1 MSPSATPGGD
11 AARARVANVG
21 AEGDPPAHAGGARGD
36 RGGGDSPE
44 DASFP
49 GGEQS
54 PPPRYFAAE
63 SFDGDD
69 AEGVAGNDAPASP
82 VADRR
87 EDDDSDDGRGNGGRG
102 SHASRGSPVA
112 RVRTP
117 DLKLRRPKPKQ
128 SAYHV
133 VIKPRTP
140 SPEPP
145 TPPPSHPA
153 TPAASESESESED
166 ERCPPSPEPPP
177 PRAADARL
185 AGKKLRLTVL
195 GVRNAPVGFG
205 DVFCVVECGSAV
217 LETTV
222 PAPPPNA
229 APVQSAASAFE
240 IFFDAPGASGDV
252 AVAATGERGKPR
264 ARAESETAASDDAP
278 VSASHLPIELAR
290 VTLSAYD
297 LLPDGDL
304 DEAFVARL
312 ATVDVGDW
320 VPMRRP
326 ARLGRLA
333 RKIPGASVPVAT
345 TSVRVVA
352 RLVDA
357 DHVESWD
364 AERALADAVARLHE
378 CAETGDDADAQ
389 SAFDALEAAFAVK
402 TLPREAARAA
412 LGDGDKKRSLKKET
426 RSESPAASA
435 RACLDVARVF
445 SRLTDT
451 RSTSTA
457 LARACARPT
466 PAGEACALRL
476 LALGANPSVS
486 YRPNPNPISAISAIS
501 SSGGDGED
509 TQGEEDAFEKAARVT
524 HAITTAAHVAARANN
539 WRVLARMLDI
549 DAAGVLGARDGE
561 GYPAFHVAVVARAV
575 EATRVLARGGAD
587 PEVEV
592 EVEVRAS
599 RGTRSR
605 PVRVNAFE
613 LAARSG
619 DDRIVDAAFDIV
631 RHRSTSSVFKK
642 KAAGEAKNKTRERSL
657 TSALFAAARVGD
669 ARAARRAAEAL
680 GDVSAKHPLSL
691 ERHDR
696 AGGKTVLETAAGR
709 GAAGVIRALLADQ
722 RSSGAGL
729 APREPGDG
737 VNSAGAMAW
746 AAYARSDEAV
756 EAVLAAGVTAG
767 DEWAA
772 ASRVAETRGASMRV
786 RRVLRG
792 RAGRGTA

>member
-11 AARARVANVG
+11 AARARAADVG
-21 AEGDPPAHAGGARGD
+21 AEGDPPAHAGGSRGD

-44 DASFP
+44 DASLT

-69 AEGVAGNDAPASP
+69 AGGVAGNDAPASP

-87 EDDDSDDGRGNGGRG
+87 EEDDSDDGRGNGGRG

-153 TPAASESESESED
+153 TPAVSESESESED

-229 APVQSAASAFE
+229 VPVQSAASAFE

-252 AVAATGERGKPR
+252 AIAATGERGKPR
-264 ARAESETAASDDAP
+264 ARAGSETADDADDAP

-312 ATVDVGDW
+312 AKVDVGDW

-326 ARLGRLA
+326 ARIGRLA

-364 AERALADAVARLHE
+364 AERALADAVARMHE

-412 LGDGDKKRSLKKET
+412 LGDRDKKET

-435 RACLDVARVF
+435 RACLDVARADRRDRPA
-445 SRLTDT
+445 RLW
-451 RSTSTA
+451 R
-457 LARACARPT
+457 ARARARPRRGRR
-466 PAGEACALRL
+466 ARCASCR
-476 LALGANPSVS
+476 
-486 YRPNPNPISAISAIS
+486 SARNRR
-501 SSGGDGED
+501 
-509 TQGEEDAFEKAARVT
+509 FR
-524 HAITTAAHVAARANN
+524 
-539 WRVLARMLDI
+539 I
-549 DAAGVLGARDGE
+549 DR
-561 GYPAFHVAVVARAV
+561 
-575 EATRVLARGGAD
+575 TRVRW
-587 PEVEV
+587 
-592 EVEVRAS
+592 RF
-599 RGTRSR
+599 R
-605 PVRVNAFE
+605 
-613 LAARSG
+613 
-619 DDRIVDAAFDIV
+619 
-631 RHRSTSSVFKK
+631 
-642 KAAGEAKNKTRERSL
+642 
-657 TSALFAAARVGD
+657 
-669 ARAARRAAEAL
+669 RRAA
-680 GDVSAKHPLSL
+680 
-691 ERHDR
+691 
-696 AGGKTVLETAAGR
+696 TAR
-709 GAAGVIRALLADQ
+709 T
-722 RSSGAGL
+722 
-729 APREPGDG
+729 
-737 VNSAGAMAW
+737 
-746 AAYARSDEAV
+746 ARRTPSK
-756 EAVLAAGVTAG
+756 
-767 DEWAA
+767 
-772 ASRVAETRGASMRV
+772 
-786 RRVLRG
+786 
-792 RAGRGTA
+792 

>member
-11 AARARVANVG
+11 AARARAADVG

-87 EDDDSDDGRGNGGRG
+87 EDDDSDDGRVNGGRG

-264 ARAESETAASDDAP
+264 ASCAESETADDADDAP
-278 VSASHLPIELAR
+278 VSHARHLPIELAR

-389 SAFDALEAAFAVK
+389 SAFDALEAAFAAK

-412 LGDGDKKRSLKKET
+412 RGWRTPGDQDKKET
-426 RSESPAASA
+426 HHSESPAASA
-435 RACLDVARVF
+435 RACLDVARA
-445 SRLTDT
+445 DT

-476 LALGANPSVS
+476 LALGAKPSVS
-486 YRPNPNPISAISAIS
+486 FFVYPTAIS
-501 SSGGDGED
+501 SSAGDGED
-509 TQGEEDAFEKAARVT
+509 EGEDAVEKAARR
-524 HAITTAAHVAARANN
+524 HASFLQTAAHVAARANN
-539 WRVLARMLDI
+539 WRVLVRMLDI

-561 GYPAFHVAVVARAV
+561 GYPALHVAITARAV

-592 EVEVRAS
+592 CVNAGRERERD
-599 RGTRSR
+599 RSR
-605 PVRVNAFE
+605 TGTGRGRAVRVNAFE

-619 DDRIVDAAFDIV
+619 DDRIVDAVFDIV
-631 RHRSTSSVFKK
+631 RHRSTLSPPVIN
-642 KAAGEAKNKTRERSL
+642 GEEKNTARERSL

-680 GDVSAKHPLSL
+680 GDVSAKHPLLL

-767 DEWAA
+767 GEWAA

>member
-11 AARARVANVG
+11 AARARAADVG
-21 AEGDPPAHAGGARGD
+21 AEGDPPAHAGGSRGD

-44 DASFP
+44 DASLT

-69 AEGVAGNDAPASP
+69 AGGVAGNDAPASP

-87 EDDDSDDGRGNGGRG
+87 EEDDSDDGRGNGGRG

-153 TPAASESESESED
+153 TPAVSESESESED

-222 PAPPPNA
+222 PAPPPPTPRRFNPRRA
-229 APVQSAASAFE
+229 RSRFFSMRPARPATSQSRRRASA
-240 IFFDAPGASGDV
+240 GS
-252 AVAATGERGKPR
+252 R
-264 ARAESETAASDDAP
+264 ARAPDLKPRMPDDAP

-312 ATVDVGDW
+312 AKVDVGDW

-364 AERALADAVARLHE
+364 AERALADAVARMHE

-412 LGDGDKKRSLKKET
+412 LGDRDKKET

-435 RACLDVARVF
+435 RACLDVARA
-445 SRLTDT
+445 DT

-457 LARACARPT
+457 LARACARRPRRGRR
-466 PAGEACALRL
+466 ARCASCR
-476 LALGANPSVS
+476 
-486 YRPNPNPISAISAIS
+486 SARNRR
-501 SSGGDGED
+501 
-509 TQGEEDAFEKAARVT
+509 FR
-524 HAITTAAHVAARANN
+524 
-539 WRVLARMLDI
+539 I
-549 DAAGVLGARDGE
+549 DR
-561 GYPAFHVAVVARAV
+561 
-575 EATRVLARGGAD
+575 TRVRW
-587 PEVEV
+587 
-592 EVEVRAS
+592 RF
-599 RGTRSR
+599 R
-605 PVRVNAFE
+605 
-613 LAARSG
+613 
-619 DDRIVDAAFDIV
+619 
-631 RHRSTSSVFKK
+631 
-642 KAAGEAKNKTRERSL
+642 
-657 TSALFAAARVGD
+657 
-669 ARAARRAAEAL
+669 RRAA
-680 GDVSAKHPLSL
+680 
-691 ERHDR
+691 
-696 AGGKTVLETAAGR
+696 TAR
-709 GAAGVIRALLADQ
+709 T
-722 RSSGAGL
+722 
-729 APREPGDG
+729 
-737 VNSAGAMAW
+737 
-746 AAYARSDEAV
+746 ARRTPSK
-756 EAVLAAGVTAG
+756 
-767 DEWAA
+767 
-772 ASRVAETRGASMRV
+772 
-786 RRVLRG
+786 
-792 RAGRGTA
+792 

>member
-11 AARARVANVG
+11 AARARAADVG
-21 AEGDPPAHAGGARGD
+21 AEGAPPAHAGGSRGD

-44 DASFP
+44 DASLT

-69 AEGVAGNDAPASP
+69 AGGVAGNDAPASP

-87 EDDDSDDGRGNGGRG
+87 EEDDSDDGRGNGGRG

-153 TPAASESESESED
+153 TPAVSESESESED

-229 APVQSAASAFE
+229 APAQSAASAFE
-240 IFFDAPGASGDV
+240 IFFDAPGASGDI
-252 AVAATGERGKPR
+252 AIAATGERGKPR
-264 ARAESETAASDDAP
+264 ARAGSETADDADDAP

-312 ATVDVGDW
+312 AKVDVGDW

-326 ARLGRLA
+326 ARIGRLA

-364 AERALADAVARLHE
+364 AERALADAVARMHE

-412 LGDGDKKRSLKKET
+412 LGDRDKKET

-435 RACLDVARVF
+435 RACLDVARA
-445 SRLTDT
+445 DT

-476 LALGANPSVS
+476 LSLGAKPSVS
-486 YRPNPNPISAISAIS
+486 YRPNPSPVAIS

-509 TQGEEDAFEKAARVT
+509 GEEDAVERAARR
-524 HAITTAAHVAARANN
+524 HANTAAHVAARANN
-539 WRVLARMLDI
+539 WRVLTRMLDL
-549 DAAGVLGARDGE
+549 DATGVLGARDGE
-561 GYPAFHVAVVARAV
+561 GYPALHVAITARAV
-575 EATRVLARGGAD
+575 EATQVLARGGAD
-587 PEVEV
+587 PEIEV
-592 EVEVRAS
+592 CVNAGREREHD
-599 RGTRSR
+599 RSR
-605 PVRVNAFE
+605 PVTGRGRAVRVNAFE

-619 DDRIVDAAFDIV
+619 DDRVVDAAFAASRVGDEEKKA
-631 RHRSTSSVFKK
+631 TKK
-642 KAAGEAKNKTRERSL
+642 KCSAARERSL

-669 ARAARRAAEAL
+669 ARAAQRAAEAL
-680 GDVSAKHPLSL
+680 GDVSAKHPLLL
-691 ERHDR
+691 ERHDG
-696 AGGKTVLETAAGR
+696 GGKTVLETAAGR
-709 GAAGVIRALLADQ
+709 GAAGVIRALLAD
-722 RSSGAGL
+722 GAL
-729 APREPGDG
+729 TPSPREPGDG
-737 VNSAGAMAW
+737 VDGAGAMAW

-756 EAVLAAGVTAG
+756 EAVLAAGVTASG
-767 DEWAA
+767 EWAA

-792 RAGRGTA
+792 RAERGTA

>member
-1 MSPSATPGGD
+1 MSPPRRLAATPR
-11 AARARVANVG
+11 ARAADVG

-44 DASFP
+44 DASLT

-69 AEGVAGNDAPASP
+69 AGGVAGNDAPASP

-87 EDDDSDDGRGNGGRG
+87 EEDDSDDGRGNGGRG

-153 TPAASESESESED
+153 TPAVSESESESED

-229 APVQSAASAFE
+229 APAQSAASAFE
-240 IFFDAPGASGDV
+240 IFFDAPGASGDI
-252 AVAATGERGKPR
+252 AIAATGERGKPR
-264 ARAESETAASDDAP
+264 ARAGSETADDADDAP

-312 ATVDVGDW
+312 AKVDVGDW

-364 AERALADAVARLHE
+364 AERALADAVARMHE

-389 SAFDALEAAFAVK
+389 SAFDALEAAFAVE
-402 TLPREAARAA
+402 TLPREAARRARRPRQ
-412 LGDGDKKRSLKKET
+412 KRNAFGIA
-426 RSESPAASA
+426 RRVG
-435 RACLDVARVF
+435 RACLDVARA
-445 SRLTDT
+445 DT

-476 LALGANPSVS
+476 LSLGAKPSVS
-486 YRPNPNPISAISAIS
+486 YRPNPSPVAIS

-509 TQGEEDAFEKAARVT
+509 GEEDAVEIAARR
-524 HAITTAAHVAARANN
+524 HANTAAHVAARANN
-539 WRVLARMLDI
+539 WRVLTRMLDL
-549 DAAGVLGARDGE
+549 DATGVLGARDGE
-561 GYPAFHVAVVARAV
+561 GYPALHVAITRAPP
-575 EATRVLARGGAD
+575 EATQVLARGGAD
-587 PEVEV
+587 PEIEV
-592 EVEVRAS
+592 CVNAGREREHD
-599 RGTRSR
+599 RSR
-605 PVRVNAFE
+605 PVTGRGRAVRVNAFE

-619 DDRIVDAAFDIV
+619 DDRVVDAAFAASRVGDEE
-631 RHRSTSSVFKK
+631 K
-642 KAAGEAKNKTRERSL
+642 KATKKMLRRAQRSL
-657 TSALFAAARVGD
+657 TPALFAAARVGD
-669 ARAARRAAEAL
+669 ARAAQRAAEAL
-680 GDVSAKHPLSL
+680 GDVSAKHPLLL
-691 ERHDR
+691 ERHDG
-696 AGGKTVLETAAGR
+696 GGKTVLETAAGR
-709 GAAGVIRALLADQ
+709 GAAGVIRALLAD
-722 RSSGAGL
+722 GAL
-729 APREPGDG
+729 TPSPRELGDG
-737 VNSAGAMAW
+737 VV
-746 AAYARSDEAV
+746 AALAPWRGRRTREATRRSR
-756 EAVLAAGVTAG
+756 LCSRR
-767 DEWAA
+767 
-772 ASRVAETRGASMRV
+772 ASRRVASGRRPRASRKPGARPC
-786 RRVLRG
+786 
-792 RAGRGTA
+792 A

>member
-54 PPPRYFAAE
+54 PPPRHFAAE

-69 AEGVAGNDAPASP
+69 AGGVAGNDAPASP

-128 SAYHV
+128 SAYRV

-264 ARAESETAASDDAP
+264 KPRAGSETAVDADDAP

-435 RACLDVARVF
+435 RACLDVARA
-445 SRLTDT
+445 DT

-486 YRPNPNPISAISAIS
+486 YRPNPNPISAFSAISAIS

-631 RHRSTSSVFKK
+631 RHRSTSSVFEK

-709 GAAGVIRALLADQ
+709 GAAGVIRALLAA
-722 RSSGAGL
+722 RASGAGL
-729 APREPGDG
+729 APREPGEARDG
-737 VNSAGAMAW
+737 AGAMAW
-746 AAYARSDEAV
+746 AAYARSDEAI
-756 EAVLAAGVTAG
+756 EAVLAAGVTAR

-772 ASRVAETRGASMRV
+772 ACRVAETRGASMRA

-792 RAGRGTA
+792 RASGT

>member
-11 AARARVANVG
+11 AARARAADVG

-87 EDDDSDDGRGNGGRG
+87 EDDDSDDGRVNGGRG

-195 GVRNAPVGFG
+195 GVRNAPIGFG

-264 ARAESETAASDDAP
+264 ALAESETADDADDAP

-304 DEAFVARL
+304 DESFVARL

-412 LGDGDKKRSLKKET
+412 LGDRDLKEKET

-435 RACLDVARVF
+435 RACLDVARA
-445 SRLTDT
+445 DT

-476 LALGANPSVS
+476 LALGAKPSVS
-486 YRPNPNPISAISAIS
+486 FFVYPTAIS
-501 SSGGDGED
+501 SSAGDGED
-509 TQGEEDAFEKAARVT
+509 KGEDAVENAARRH
-524 HAITTAAHVAARANN
+524 HASFLQTAAHVAARANN
-539 WRVLARMLDI
+539 WRVLVRMLDI

-561 GYPAFHVAVVARAV
+561 GYPALHVAITARAV

-592 EVEVRAS
+592 CVNAGRGRA
-599 RGTRSR
+599 
-605 PVRVNAFE
+605 VRVNAFE

-619 DDRIVDAAFDIV
+619 DDRIVDAVFDIV
-631 RHRSTSSVFKK
+631 RHCSNNVERVIND
-642 KAAGEAKNKTRERSL
+642 EEKNTARERSL

-737 VNSAGAMAW
+737 VNGAGAMAW

>member
-11 AARARVANVG
+11 AARAHAADVG

-54 PPPRYFAAE
+54 PPPRSFAAE

-87 EDDDSDDGRGNGGRG
+87 EDDDSDDGRVNGVSRG

-264 ARAESETAASDDAP
+264 ASCAESETADDADDAP
-278 VSASHLPIELAR
+278 VSHARHLPIELAR

-326 ARLGRLA
+326 ARLSRLA

-364 AERALADAVARLHE
+364 AERALADAVARMHE

-389 SAFDALEAAFAVK
+389 SAFDALEAAFAAK

-412 LGDGDKKRSLKKET
+412 RGWRTPGDRDKKET
-426 RSESPAASA
+426 HHSESPAASA
-435 RACLDVARVF
+435 RACLDVARA
-445 SRLTDT
+445 DT

-476 LALGANPSVS
+476 LALGAKPSVS
-486 YRPNPNPISAISAIS
+486 YRPNPSPTAIS
-501 SSGGDGED
+501 SSAGDGQD
-509 TQGEEDAFEKAARVT
+509 KGEDAVEKAARRH
-524 HAITTAAHVAARANN
+524 HASTAAHVAARANN
-539 WRVLARMLDI
+539 WRVLVRMLDI

-561 GYPAFHVAVVARAV
+561 GYPALHVAITARAV

-592 EVEVRAS
+592 RVNAGRGRA
-599 RGTRSR
+599 
-605 PVRVNAFE
+605 VRVNAFE

-619 DDRIVDAAFDIV
+619 DDRIVDAVFDIV
-631 RHRSTSSVFKK
+631 RHRSTLSPPVIN
-642 KAAGEAKNKTRERSL
+642 GEEKNTARERSL

-680 GDVSAKHPLSL
+680 GDVSAKHPLLL

-767 DEWAA
+767 GEWAA

>member
-11 AARARVANVG
+11 AARARAADVG

-87 EDDDSDDGRGNGGRG
+87 EDDDSDDGRVNGVSRG

-264 ARAESETAASDDAP
+264 ASCAESETADDADDAP
-278 VSASHLPIELAR
+278 VSHARHLPIELAR

-326 ARLGRLA
+326 ARLHRLA

-364 AERALADAVARLHE
+364 AERALADAVARMHE

-412 LGDGDKKRSLKKET
+412 RGWRTPGDQDKKET
-426 RSESPAASA
+426 HHSESPAASA
-435 RACLDVARVF
+435 RACLDVAR
-445 SRLTDT
+445 STLDT

-476 LALGANPSVS
+476 LALGAKPSVS
-486 YRPNPNPISAISAIS
+486 FFVYPTAIS
-501 SSGGDGED
+501 SSAGDGED
-509 TQGEEDAFEKAARVT
+509 EGEDAVENAARRH
-524 HAITTAAHVAARANN
+524 HASTAAHVAARANN

-561 GYPAFHVAVVARAV
+561 GYPALHVAITARAV

-592 EVEVRAS
+592 CVNAGRGRA
-599 RGTRSR
+599 
-605 PVRVNAFE
+605 VRVNAFE

-619 DDRIVDAAFDIV
+619 DDRIVDAVFDIV
-631 RHRSTSSVFKK
+631 RHRSTLSRETINDEEK
-642 KAAGEAKNKTRERSL
+642 KAIINGEEKNTAEFERSL

-680 GDVSAKHPLSL
+680 GDVSAKHPLLL